1 MLISQM
7 LAELTQTV
15 VFHEMIKS
23 QENRSIL
30 GLMVMAQTPIQK
42 RSGRVAEV
50 RRRCFEN
57 RAV

>member
-23 QENRSIL
+23 QANRSIL
-30 GLMVMAQTPIQK
+30 GLMVMVQTPIQK

-50 RRRCFEN
+50 RLRYFEN